1 MTKSSWSGSSWV
13 ALFFI
18 LLITPN
24 VSSSNIL
31 LNDKPVSQITDLS
44 LLFNVAMTA
53 AEDGKTSIAIAL
65 LRQMLSVDPILHRP
79 RLELARLL
87 HFHGDYE
94 AAKTHFEYV
103 LAADIPEEVRANIQQ
118 FLTAMRIN
126 VKPSFYASF
135 EVVQDTNPI
144 SSSDEDYV
152 QIGSNLFRLNP
163 DNKPDTETGYAFY
176 GGARF
181 PIDELGKW
189 AFNLQ
194 LEHREFSGSDM
205 DYSYVFPNMT
215 KGFELGKGN
224 AMTFTVGRHFS
235 GYGGESLFKGNVYK
249 LDHKYQIKPNL
260 FLNSNV
266 SVMNLNYYDMDNRD
280 SDYKSIST
288 TFTYNLNSTK
298 QMQLGFDYLNA
309 DAKNNMYSYDKPLV
323 QATMSGYWKGGF
335 ITNLRLSKSWFDYEN
350 EDLFFGDK
358 RNDREEQVELTIM
371 NQRLNFKGIAPKLH
385 IGKIKHKS
393 NLNYYAY
400 DRSYGKVSFSRNF

>member
-1 MTKSSWSGSSWV
+1 MWLSY
-13 ALFFI
+13 
-18 LLITPN
+18 N
-24 VSSSNIL
+24 SNEEI
-31 LNDKPVSQITDLS
+31 
-44 LLFNVAMTA
+44 
-53 AEDGKTSIAIAL
+53 
-65 LRQMLSVDPILHRP
+65 
-79 RLELARLL
+79 
-87 HFHGDYE
+87 DYE
-94 AAKTHFEYV
+94 R
-103 LAADIPEEVRANIQQ
+103 D
-118 FLTAMRIN
+118 
-126 VKPSFYASF
+126 
-135 EVVQDTNPI
+135 
-144 SSSDEDYV
+144 
-152 QIGSNLFRLNP
+152 
-163 DNKPDTETGYAFY
+163 
-176 GGARF
+176 
-181 PIDELGKW
+181 
-189 AFNLQ
+189 
-194 LEHREFSGSDM
+194 
-205 DYSYVFPNMT
+205 
-215 KGFELGKGN
+215 GF
-224 AMTFTVGRHFS
+224 
-235 GYGGESLFKGNVYK
+235 
-249 LDHKYQIKPNL
+249 L